1 MFAGNCLCLILIV
14 RQSLKS
20 YFQCHID
27 LCYMPSNIRQNF
39 RRLPKFNH
47 LDRSKWRKRKFYTEV
62 IYWVCFTIYIFWCFL
77 SKKILS
83 IIVMSFITCFSQKK
97 NSFIAFIFSYS
108 FFMMQ
113 WNKRTK
119 ELKGVN
125 RQIGGL
131 NGIETKTLRI
141 MCSHSF
147 FSVCDAFQR
156 ASIFIGMLYCCQSS
170 CFFTSCQ
177 FRMSMTVFNC
187 FLELSVNACF
197 NEGRKRR
204 WGDLTTA
211 KFLPKV
217 DGLRQSSSLQQDS
230 FPLRKSCF
238 HNEAKN
244 LQVARSV
251 KSVGVMFVLKRC
263 CCLVS

>member
-1 MFAGNCLCLILIV
+1 MEKKEILYRSDILGMFYYI
-14 RQSLKS
+14 
-20 YFQCHID
+20 YFLMFFEQKNSFYHCNEFH
-27 LCYMPSNIRQNF
+27 
-39 RRLPKFNH
+39 H
-47 LDRSKWRKRKFYTEV
+47 LF
-62 IYWVCFTIYIFWCFL
+62 
-77 SKKILS
+77 
-83 IIVMSFITCFSQKK
+83 FSKK

-125 RQIGGL
+125 RHIGGL

-251 KSVGVMFVLKRC
+251 KSVGVMFVLKWC
-263 CCLVS
+263 CCLLS